1 MYQSSQR
8 SVGGLTTC
16 RGWRSDNPHDGVDN
30 SLCPSISPTRVVP
43 TPSELVP
50 MSSDDPFDAVA
61 ESYDDAVSHANRISG
76 RSHSFFVAEKA
87 RILSSVAAR
96 MRGPQSSFAD
106 IGCGTGSLH
115 PLMAERGWTVTGVDP
130 SPASIEVARRDN
142 PEGEYFCAGAEH
154 VPLSD
159 ATYDLTAAICV
170 FHHVVPLSRSLVAA
184 EMVRVTRPGGVVA
197 VIEHHPG
204 HPYTRHSVAHCP
216 FDDDALLLRRSDSE
230 GLLHNAGA
238 HNVSS
243 RFVSWTPIA
252 HGFNAAIE
260 RVAGWLPFG
269 TQYVTF
275 GFVG

>member
-1 MYQSSQR
+1 M
-8 SVGGLTTC
+8 
-16 RGWRSDNPHDGVDN
+16 
-30 SLCPSISPTRVVP
+30 SPTGVVP
-43 TPSELVP
+43 TRHAFVP
-50 MSSDDPFDAVA
+50 MSSSDPFDAVA
-61 ESYDDAVSHANRISG
+61 ASYDDAVSHANRMSG

-96 MRGPQSSFAD
+96 MKGPQNRFAD

-115 PLMAERGWTVTGVDP
+115 PLMLERGWTITGVDP

-142 PEGEYFCAGAEH
+142 PESEYFCAAAERI
-154 VPLSD
+154 PLSG

-216 FDDDALLLRRSDSE
+216 VDDDALLLRRCDSE
-230 GLLHNAGA
+230 SLLRNAGA
-238 HNVSS
+238 HDVSS
-243 RFVSWTPIA
+243 HFVSWTPIA
-252 HGFNAAIE
+252 HGLNAAIE
-260 RVAGWLPFG
+260 RVAGRLPFG

-275 GFVG
+275 GFVGERP